1 MTSRSAEKFLYLL
14 SPIGLLALWEGLLQ
28 FGIGD
33 RRFIPTPSDVF
44 VVFVEVT
51 RSGELIQHTLV
62 TLYRVL
68 TGYAIG
74 AGSASVAS

>member
-1 MTSRSAEKFLYLL
+1 MKRTAEKFLYLL

-51 RSGELIQHTLV
+51 RSGECMFCQSGRTQV
-62 TLYRVL
+62 S
-68 TGYAIG
+68 G
-74 AGSASVAS
+74 ATPAREEDCR